1 MHVRCA
7 LAWALLALLF
17 GVIPGHAQR
26 VALVIGNSSYQNV
39 PALPNPASDAAD
51 IASALERLG
60 FTVRRVMNGTSES
73 MRTALRDFV
82 PQARRSEIAVVF
94 FAGHGIEVG
103 GENWL
108 IPVDAELKEDIAA
121 EQEAI
126 ALRSLLPIV
135 GAASKLGLVILDA
148 CRNNPF
154 AARMQRALPTRTVVR
169 GLARVEPTGSV
180 LVAYA
185 AKDGT
190 AASDGAGRNSPF
202 TTALLQ
208 NIETPGLE
216 VNYLFRN
223 VREAVLNATNLQ
235 QEPVVYGSLPSEPT
249 FLKPAAKPGPVAG
262 KPSPA
267 AALPAGPA
275 ATRPADPAGQA
286 WTVVQNTRSVAVLED
301 FIRQF
306 GGTPYGS
313 MARARLDELRRE
325 IAAVAPPASAAQPP
339 PPAPPPPAKLAV
351 VAPPAALPI
360 PSGSCGG
367 GLNSLQPSPRQ
378 AAPLS
383 SAEECALKPSDVF
396 KECSQCPEMV
406 VVPAGAFTMGSP
418 ESENGRDEDEG
429 PLHQVTFVRPFAVGR
444 FLVTVDQFAAFVAE
458 TRRDAGSKCQTF
470 ESGEFEERS
479 GRSWRTPGFPQ
490 RGNHPVVC
498 VDWDDVKAYADWV
511 ARKTGKLYRVPTE
524 AEWEYAARGRT
535 QPGSYP
541 RYWFGN
547 DEAGLCRYGN
557 VADQTVKSVIAGS
570 KPWAVAPCNDGY
582 AFTSPVGSFAANPFG
597 LYDMLGNAFQ
607 WTADCNHD
615 SYEGAPSDGSAWTP
629 GSRFGRSVMILGGS
643 GPVCPLRP
651 ARGGSWYNI
660 PKNARTAV
668 RQWVDPVDRIHFLG
682 FRLARTLTP

>member
-1 MHVRCA
+1 MRVGCA
-7 LAWALLALLF
+7 LAWALLTLLF
-17 GVIPGHAQR
+17 GIIPGHSQTR
-26 VALVIGNSSYQNV
+26 VALVIGNSSYKNV
-39 PALPNPASDAAD
+39 PALPNPANDAAD
-51 IASALERLG
+51 IATSLERMG
-60 FTVRRVMNGTSES
+60 FTVRRVVNGTSEN
-73 MRTALRDFV
+73 MRIALRDFV
-82 PQARRSEIAVVF
+82 PQARRSEIAVIF
-94 FAGHGIEVG
+94 FAGHGMEVG

-108 IPVDAELKEDIAA
+108 VPVDAELNEDIAA

-126 ALRSLLPIV
+126 ALRSLLPVV
-135 GAASKLGLVILDA
+135 GSASKLGLIILDA

-154 AARMQRALPTRTVVR
+154 ATRMQRSLPMRAVGR
-169 GLARVEPTGSV
+169 GLARVEPAGSV

-190 AASDGAGRNSPF
+190 TANDGVGRNSPF
-202 TTALLQ
+202 TAALLR

-223 VREAVLNATNLQ
+223 VREAVLSATNRQ
-235 QEPVVYGSLPSEPT
+235 QEPVVYGSLPSEPIY
-249 FLKPAAKPGPVAG
+249 FKPAAKPGPTTL
-262 KPSPA
+262 S
-267 AALPAGPA
+267 AGPA
-275 ATRPADPAGQA
+275 APQISD
-286 WTVVQNTRSVAVLED
+286 
-301 FIRQF
+301 
-306 GGTPYGS
+306 
-313 MARARLDELRRE
+313 ARKE
-325 IAAVAPPASAAQPP
+325 IAKEAVAPPVS
-339 PPAPPPPAKLAV
+339 PAPPALGKLAV
-351 VAPPAALPI
+351 AAPPAALPV
-360 PSGSCGG
+360 PSGPCGG
-367 GLNSLQPSPRQ
+367 GLSSVSPSSRQ
-378 AAPLS
+378 TIPLA
-383 SAEECALKPSDVF
+383 SAEECALTPGDVF

-444 FLVTVDQFAAFVAE
+444 FPVTVDQFATFVAE
-458 TRRDAGSKCQTF
+458 TRRDTSSKCQTF

-498 VDWDDVKAYADWV
+498 VDWDDVKTYADWV

-557 VADQTVKSVIAGS
+557 VADQTVKSFIAGS
-570 KPWAVAPCNDGY
+570 KGWAVAPCNDGY
-582 AFTSPVGSFAANPFG
+582 AFTSPVGSFAPNPFG
-597 LYDMLGNAFQ
+597 LYDMLGNVFQ

-615 SYEGAPSDGSAWTP
+615 SYDGAPSDGSAWTP
-629 GSRFGRSVMILGGS
+629 GSRFGRNIMILGHS

-660 PKNARTAV
+660 PKNARPAV
-668 RQWVDPVDRIHFLG
+668 RQWVDPVDRIHFMG

>member
-1 MHVRCA
+1 
-7 LAWALLALLF
+7 
-17 GVIPGHAQR
+17 VI
-26 VALVIGNSSYQNV
+26 
-39 PALPNPASDAAD
+39 
-51 IASALERLG
+51 
-60 FTVRRVMNGTSES
+60 
-73 MRTALRDFV
+73 
-82 PQARRSEIAVVF
+82 F

-108 IPVDAELKEDIAA
+108 VPVDAELNEDIAT

-126 ALRSLLPIV
+126 ALRSLLPVI
-135 GAASKLGLVILDA
+135 GSASKLGLIILDA

-154 AARMQRALPTRTVVR
+154 AARMQRGLPVRAVVR
-169 GLARVEPTGSV
+169 GLARVEPAGSV

-190 AASDGAGRNSPF
+190 TANDGIGRNSPF
-202 TTALLQ
+202 TAALLR

-223 VREAVLNATNLQ
+223 VREAVLSATNRQ
-235 QEPVVYGSLPSEPT
+235 QEPVVYGSLPSEPIYFKASAT
-249 FLKPAAKPGPVAG
+249 PGATAAAPVRPAAVL
-262 KPSPA
+262 PSHPTA
-267 AALPAGPA
+267 VLPAGPA
-275 ATRPADPAGQA
+275 AVLPARPAAVPPADSAEGALADTQNIPAEAEDFARRHGGPAGPA
-286 WTVVQNTRSVAVLED
+286 TVAQL
-301 FIRQF
+301 
-306 GGTPYGS
+306 G
-313 MARARLDELRRE
+313 ELRKE
-325 IAAVAPPASAAQPP
+325 LAKQQAGTSAPSASPAP
-339 PPAPPPPAKLAV
+339 PPAPAKFAV
-351 VAPPAALPI
+351 VTPPAALPV
-360 PSGSCGG
+360 PSGPCGS
-367 GLNSLQPSPRQ
+367 GLNSVSQPSRQ
-378 AAPLS
+378 AMPLS

-429 PLHQVTFVRPFAVGR
+429 PLHQVTIVRPFAVGR

-458 TRRDAGSKCQTF
+458 TRHDAGSECQTF
-470 ESGEFEERS
+470 ESGEYKERS
-479 GRSWRTPGFPQ
+479 GRSWRNPGFPQ
-490 RGNHPVVC
+490 RGNYPVVC

-547 DEAGLCRYGN
+547 QDADLCRYGN
-557 VADQTVKSVIAGS
+557 VADQAAKSVIAGS
-570 KPWAVAPCNDGY
+570 KGWAAAPCNDGY
-582 AFTSPVGSFAANPFG
+582 AFTSPVGSFPANTFG

-607 WTADCNHD
+607 WTSDCNHD

-629 GSRFGRSVMILGGS
+629 GSRFGRNIMMLGHS

-668 RQWVDPVDRIHFLG
+668 RQWLEPVDRIHFLG